1 MGIVATKTSAKI
13 LATAER
19 RAYVLKL
26 RRAGWTYEKI
36 ALAAVNKF
44 GADQLPAGWDTRY
57 AYKDV
62 KRELDKLHE
71 DNAETA
77 EDIRQ
82 IVTIRMDR
90 MVEALWPKALRGN
103 VAAIDRVTKIDERR
117 CKLWGVDA
125 PQKLEH
131 TGKDGGPLE
140 MHTVNTIIVRE
151 YVEDDDESD

>member
-1 MGIVATKTSAKI
+1 MVSKTSARI
-13 LATAER
+13 IETAKR

-36 ALAAVNKF
+36 AQATLNQF

-62 KRELDKLHE
+62 KRVLDKLHE
-71 DNAETA
+71 NNAETA

-82 IVTIRMDR
+82 IVTMRMDA
-90 MVEALWPKALRGN
+90 MVKALWPKALRGN
-103 VAAIDRVTKIDERR
+103 VSAIDRVTRIDERR

-125 PQKLEH
+125 AQKLDLR
-131 TGKDGGPLE
+131 GKDGGPLVA
-140 MHTVNTIIVRE
+140 HTTNTIVVRE
-151 YVEDDDESD
+151 YVKDDD

>member
-1 MGIVATKTSAKI
+1 MVSKTSARI
-13 LATAER
+13 LETAER
-19 RAYVLKL
+19 RAFVLKL
-26 RRAGWTYEKI
+26 RKAGWTYEKI
-36 ALAAVNKF
+36 ALATTKKF
-44 GADQLPAGWDTRY
+44 GVDRLPVGWDTRY

-82 IVTIRMDR
+82 IVTIRMDA

-103 VAAIDRVTKIDERR
+103 VSAIDRVTRIDERR

-125 PQKLEH
+125 AQKLDLR
-131 TGKDGGPLE
+131 GKDGGPIS
-140 MHTVNTIIVRE
+140 HTVNTIVVRE
-151 YVEDDDESD
+151 YVDNGDEND